1 MKKITMKNIF
11 KYCAIAFVLLSDFA
25 IYAQGL
31 PGGDE
36 EGDPQPAPIN
46 SKLIL
51 LALLG
56 VVYILYIFRKNKRI
70 V

>member
-1 MKKITMKNIF
+1 MKNIF

-25 IYAQGL
+25 IYAQPEDPLG
-31 PGGDE
+31 E
-36 EGDPQPAPIN
+36 DPQPAPIN